1 MNPGLQDT
9 EARPSQ
15 EVMVF
20 ALGKDEHLAGGK
32 ANVQEGGKAM
42 PSRRAA
48 GKSALRATPR
58 LHLQQISHLL
68 QASGP

>member
-1 MNPGLQDT
+1 
-9 EARPSQ
+9 
-15 EVMVF
+15 MVF

-48 GKSALRATPR
+48 GKSALWATPR